1 MTDQNDMLKGNT
13 LALEAIA
20 EQLQKSNDLSAVL
33 AARFAKEDEDKN
45 EKENEEAE
53 AVAKAAFTK
62 EIVKAVGSAFGFTK
76 GDEAPSGES
85 PQGMP
90 VDDYNPKSVSSGP
103 ASYDDSQEDADPD
116 TDTETVQ
123 QPIAAGGDISVPGIQ
138 KQGFPPPAPP
148 VNGNGVNGVNGA
160 EEYPQIEEE
169 GVVGDEEVDLAY
181 MIAQVSSMAK
191 AITSLAKSQ
200 SDTDGAVANAV
211 ESQMRKIGWKEAE
224 AGGRTKSRILPDVGD
239 PLQKAAAIGEQVAE
253 GNFDP
258 EAVVDQLTKM
268 SYADMA
274 EMQVSM
280 QGQGDSLSGILSQP
294 SK

>member
-33 AARFAKEDEDKN
+33 AARFAKEDEEKN

-53 AVAKAAFTK
+53 AVAKAAFTR
-62 EIVKAVGSAFGFTK
+62 EIVKAVGNAFGFTK

-90 VDDYNPKSVSSGP
+90 VDDYNPKSVSSDATPPP
-103 ASYDDSQEDADPD
+103 ADTEEAADPN

-123 QPIAAGGDISVPGIQ
+123 QPIAAGGDISIPNVQ
-138 KQGFPPPAPP
+138 KQEFPP
-148 VNGNGVNGVNGA
+148 VNGNGVNGVNGVNGA

-169 GVVGDEEVDLAY
+169 GVVADEEVDLAY
-181 MIAQVSSMAK
+181 MKAQLSSMAK
-191 AITSLAKSQ
+191 AITDLAKAQ
-200 SDTDGAVANAV
+200 STTDGAVANAV
-211 ESQMRKIGWKEAE
+211 ENQMRKIGWKEAE
-224 AGGRTKSRILPDVGD
+224 VGGRPVSRILPDVGD
-239 PLQKAAAIGEQVAE
+239 PLQKAAEIGEQVAQ

-280 QGQGDSLSGILSQP
+280 QGQGDSLTGILSQP

>member
-1 MTDQNDMLKGNT
+1 MTDQNDLLKGNT

-20 EQLQKSNDLSAVL
+20 EQLQKSNDLSAAL
-33 AARFAKEDEDKN
+33 AARFAKEDEEQN
-45 EKENEEAE
+45 EKEHEEAE

-62 EIVKAVGSAFGFTK
+62 EIVKAVGDAFGLAK

-90 VDDYNPKSVSSGP
+90 VDDYNYKNVSSDATPPP
-103 ASYDDSQEDADPD
+103 ADTEEAADPD
-116 TDTETVQ
+116 TETETVQ
-123 QPIAAGGDISVPGIQ
+123 QPIAAGADVSVPGIQ
-138 KQGFPPPAPP
+138 KQEFPP
-148 VNGNGVNGVNGA
+148 VNGNGVNGA
-160 EEYPQIEEE
+160 EEYPQVEEE
-169 GVVGDEEVDLAY
+169 GVVDDEEVDLAY
-181 MIAQVSSMAK
+181 MKAQLSSMAK
-191 AITSLAKSQ
+191 AITDLAKSQ
-200 SDTDGAVANAV
+200 ASTDSAVAGAV
-211 ESQMRKIGWKEAE
+211 ESQMMKIGWKEAE
-224 AGGRTKSRILPDVGD
+224 VGGRPKSRILPDVGD
-239 PLQKAAAIGEQVAE
+239 PLQKAADIGQQVAE

-280 QGQGDSLSGILSQP
+280 AGEGDALSGILSQP

>member
-20 EQLQKSNDLSAVL
+20 EQLQKSNDLSAAL
-33 AARFAKEDEDKN
+33 AARFAKEDEDEA
-45 EKENEEAE
+45 EKEHEEAE

-62 EIVKAVGSAFGFTK
+62 EIVKAVGNAFGFTK

-103 ASYDDSQEDADPD
+103 ASHDDSQVDADPN

-123 QPIAAGGDISVPGIQ
+123 QPIAAGGDISVPGLQ

-169 GVVGDEEVDLAY
+169 GVVADEEVDLAY
-181 MIAQVSSMAK
+181 MKAQLSSMAK
-191 AITSLAKSQ
+191 AITDLAKSQ

-211 ESQMRKIGWKEAE
+211 ENQMRKIGWKEAE
-224 AGGRTKSRILPDVGD
+224 VGGRTQSRILPDVGD

-280 QGQGDSLSGILSQP
+280 QGQGDSLTGILSQP

>member
-1 MTDQNDMLKGNT
+1 MTDQNDLLKGNT

-33 AARFAKEDEDKN
+33 AARFAKEDEETE
-45 EKENEEAE
+45 EKQNAEAE

-90 VDDYNPKSVSSGP
+90 VDDYNPKSVSSDATPPP
-103 ASYDDSQEDADPD
+103 ADTEEDADPN

-123 QPIAAGGDISVPGIQ
+123 QPIAAGGDISIPNVQ
-138 KQGFPPPAPP
+138 KQDFPP
-148 VNGNGVNGVNGA
+148 VNGDVNGA
-160 EEYPQIEEE
+160 EEYPQVEEE
-169 GVVGDEEVDLAY
+169 GVEDEELNLAY
-181 MIAQVSSMAK
+181 MKAQLSSMAK
-191 AITSLAKSQ
+191 AITDLAKAQ
-200 SDTDGAVANAV
+200 STTDGAVANAV
-211 ESQMRKIGWKEAE
+211 ENQMRKIGWKEAE
-224 AGGRTKSRILPDVGD
+224 VGGRPVSRILPDVGD
-239 PLQKAAAIGEQVAE
+239 PLQKAAEIGEQVAQ

-280 QGQGDSLSGILSQP
+280 QGQGDSLTGILSQP

>member
-1 MTDQNDMLKGNT
+1 
-13 LALEAIA
+13 
-20 EQLQKSNDLSAVL
+20 
-33 AARFAKEDEDKN
+33 
-45 EKENEEAE
+45 
-53 AVAKAAFTK
+53 
-62 EIVKAVGSAFGFTK
+62 
-76 GDEAPSGES
+76 
-85 PQGMP
+85 MP
-90 VDDYNPKSVSSGP
+90 VDDYNYKYVSSDATPPP
-103 ASYDDSQEDADPD
+103 ADTEEAADPD

-123 QPIAAGGDISVPGIQ
+123 QPLAAGADVSVPGIQ
-138 KQGFPPPAPP
+138 KQAPP
-148 VNGNGVNGVNGA
+148 MGPPGANGA

-169 GVVGDEEVDLAY
+169 GVMDDEEVNMAY
-181 MIAQVSSMAK
+181 MKAQLSSMAK
-191 AITSLAKSQ
+191 AITDLAKSQ

-224 AGGRTKSRILPDVGD
+224 VGGRTKSRILPDVGD

>member
-20 EQLQKSNDLSAVL
+20 EQLQKSNDLSAAL
-33 AARFAKEDEDKN
+33 AARFAKEDEEQN
-45 EKENEEAE
+45 EKEHEEAE
-53 AVAKAAFTK
+53 AVAKAAFTR
-62 EIVKAVGSAFGFTK
+62 EIVKAVGSAFGLAK

-90 VDDYNPKSVSSGP
+90 VDDYNYKNVSSDATPPP
-103 ASYDDSQEDADPD
+103 ADTEEAADPD

-123 QPIAAGGDISVPGIQ
+123 QPLAAGADVSVPGIQ
-138 KQGFPPPAPP
+138 KQEFPP
-148 VNGNGVNGVNGA
+148 VNGNGVNGA
-160 EEYPQIEEE
+160 EEYPQVEEE
-169 GVVGDEEVDLAY
+169 GVVDDEEINMAY
-181 MIAQVSSMAK
+181 MKAQLSSMAK
-191 AITSLAKSQ
+191 AITDLAKSQ
-200 SDTDGAVANAV
+200 ASTDSAVAGAVEN
-211 ESQMRKIGWKEAE
+211 QMRKIGWKEAE
-224 AGGRTKSRILPDVGD
+224 VGGRPKSRILPDVGD

>member
-1 MTDQNDMLKGNT
+1 MTDQNDLLKGNT

-33 AARFAKEDEDKN
+33 AARFAKEDEETE
-45 EKENEEAE
+45 EKQNAEAE

-62 EIVKAVGSAFGFTK
+62 EIVKAVGSAFGFAK

-90 VDDYNPKSVSSGP
+90 VDEYNSKPVSSNATPPP
-103 ASYDDSQEDADPD
+103 ADTEEDADPN

-123 QPIAAGGDISVPGIQ
+123 QPIAAGGDISIPNVQ
-138 KQGFPPPAPP
+138 KQDFPP
-148 VNGNGVNGVNGA
+148 VNGNGNGA

-169 GVVGDEEVDLAY
+169 GVEDEEINLAY
-181 MIAQVSSMAK
+181 MKAQLSSMAK
-191 AITSLAKSQ
+191 AITSLAKAQ
-200 SDTDGAVANAV
+200 STTDGAVANAV
-211 ESQMRKIGWKEAE
+211 ENQMRKIGWKEAE
-224 AGGRTKSRILPDVGD
+224 VGGRPVSRILPDVGD
-239 PLQKAAAIGEQVAE
+239 PLQKAAEIGEQVAQ

-280 QGQGDSLSGILSQP
+280 QGQGDSLTGILSQP

>member
-33 AARFAKEDEDKN
+33 AARFAKEDEEKN

-90 VDDYNPKSVSSGP
+90 VDDYNPKSVSSDATPPP
-103 ASYDDSQEDADPD
+103 ADTEEDADPN

-123 QPIAAGGDISVPGIQ
+123 QPIAAGGDISIPNVQ
-138 KQGFPPPAPP
+138 KQEFP
-148 VNGNGVNGVNGA
+148 VNGNGNGNGA
-160 EEYPQIEEE
+160 EEYPQVEEE
-169 GVVGDEEVDLAY
+169 GVEDEEINLAY
-181 MIAQVSSMAK
+181 MKAQLSSMAK
-191 AITSLAKSQ
+191 AITSLAKAQ
-200 SDTDGAVANAV
+200 STTDGAVANAV
-211 ESQMRKIGWKEAE
+211 ENQMRKIGWKEAE
-224 AGGRTKSRILPDVGD
+224 VGGRPVSRILPDVGD
-239 PLQKAAAIGEQVAE
+239 PLQKAAEIGEQVAQ

-280 QGQGDSLSGILSQP
+280 QGQGDSLTGNLSQP

>member
-20 EQLQKSNDLSAVL
+20 EQLQKSNDLSAAL
-33 AARFAKEDEDKN
+33 AARFAKEDEDEA
-45 EKENEEAE
+45 EKEHEEAE

-123 QPIAAGGDISVPGIQ
+123 QPIAAGSDVSVPGIQ
-138 KQGFPPPAPP
+138 KQDFPP
-148 VNGNGVNGVNGA
+148 VNGNGVNGA

-169 GVVGDEEVDLAY
+169 GVVNDEEVDLAY
-181 MIAQVSSMAK
+181 MKAQLSSMAK

-200 SDTDGAVANAV
+200 SDTDGAVAVAV
-211 ESQMRKIGWKEAE
+211 ENQMRKIGWKEAE
-224 AGGRTKSRILPDVGD
+224 VGGRTKSRILPDVGD

-280 QGQGDSLSGILSQP
+280 QGQGDSLTGILSQP

>member
-90 VDDYNPKSVSSGP
+90 VDDYNYKNVSSDATPPP
-103 ASYDDSQEDADPD
+103 ADTEEAADPD

-123 QPIAAGGDISVPGIQ
+123 QPIAAGTDVSVPGIQ
-138 KQGFPPPAPP
+138 KQDFPP
-148 VNGNGVNGVNGA
+148 VNGNGVNGNGANGA

-169 GVVGDEEVDLAY
+169 GVVDEEVDLAY
-181 MIAQVSSMAK
+181 MKAQLSSMAK

-211 ESQMRKIGWKEAE
+211 ENQMRKIGWKEAE
-224 AGGRTKSRILPDVGD
+224 VGGRTQSRILPDVGD

-280 QGQGDSLSGILSQP
+280 QGQGDSLTGILSQP

>member
-1 MTDQNDMLKGNT
+1 MTDQNEMLKGNT

-33 AARFAKEDEDKN
+33 AARFAKEDEKKS
-45 EKENEEAE
+45 EEENEEAE
-53 AVAKAAFTK
+53 AIAKAAFTK
-62 EIVKAVGSAFGFTK
+62 EIVKAVGKAFGFAK

-103 ASYDDSQEDADPD
+103 ASYDDSQVDADPD

-123 QPIAAGGDISVPGIQ
+123 QPIAAGGDVTVPNIQ
-138 KQGFPPPAPP
+138 KQGFPP
-148 VNGNGVNGVNGA
+148 VNGNGINGEVEGA
-160 EEYPQIEEE
+160 AEYPQVEEE
-169 GVVGDEEVDLAY
+169 GIVDDEEVDLAY
-181 MIAQVSSMAK
+181 MKAQLKSIAK
-191 AITSLAKSQ
+191 AVTDLAKSQ
-200 SDTDGAVANAV
+200 SITKSAVADAV
-211 ESQMRKIGWKEAE
+211 ENQMRKIGWKEAE
-224 AGGRTKSRILPDVGD
+224 VGGRPKSRILPDVGD
-239 PLQKAAAIGEQVAE
+239 PLQKTAEIGAQATD
-253 GNFDP
+253 GSFDP
-258 EAVVDQLTKM
+258 ETVVDQLTKM

-280 QGQGDSLSGILSQP
+280 QGQGDSLTGILSQN

>member
-1 MTDQNDMLKGNT
+1 MTDQNDLLKGNT

-20 EQLQKSNDLSAVL
+20 EQLQKSNDLSAAL
-33 AARFAKEDEDKN
+33 AARFAKEDEDEA
-45 EKENEEAE
+45 EKEHEEAE

-76 GDEAPSGES
+76 GDEAPTGES

-90 VDDYNPKSVSSGP
+90 VDDYNYKNVSSDATPPP
-103 ASYDDSQEDADPD
+103 ADTEEAADPD

-123 QPIAAGGDISVPGIQ
+123 QPLAAGADVSVPGIQ
-138 KQGFPPPAPP
+138 KQAPP
-148 VNGNGVNGVNGA
+148 MGPPGANGA

-169 GVVGDEEVDLAY
+169 GVMDDEEVNMAY
-181 MIAQVSSMAK
+181 MKAQLSSMAK
-191 AITSLAKSQ
+191 AITDLAKSQ

-224 AGGRTKSRILPDVGD
+224 VGGRTQSRILPDVGD

>member
-1 MTDQNDMLKGNT
+1 MTDQNDLLKGNT

-20 EQLQKSNDLSAVL
+20 EQLQKSNDLSAAL
-33 AARFAKEDEDKN
+33 AARFAKEDEDEA
-45 EKENEEAE
+45 EKEHEEAE
-53 AVAKAAFTK
+53 AVAKAAFTR
-62 EIVKAVGSAFGFTK
+62 EIVKAVGSAFGLAK

-90 VDDYNPKSVSSGP
+90 VDDYNPKSVSSDATPPP
-103 ASYDDSQEDADPD
+103 ADTEEDADPN

-123 QPIAAGGDISVPGIQ
+123 QPIAAGGDISIPNVQ
-138 KQGFPPPAPP
+138 KQDFPP
-148 VNGNGVNGVNGA
+148 VNGDVNGA
-160 EEYPQIEEE
+160 EEYPQVEEE
-169 GVVGDEEVDLAY
+169 GVEDEEINLAY
-181 MIAQVSSMAK
+181 MKAQLSSMAK
-191 AITSLAKSQ
+191 AITDLAKSQ
-200 SDTDGAVANAV
+200 ASTDSAVAGAVEN
-211 ESQMRKIGWKEAE
+211 QMRKIGWKEAE
-224 AGGRTKSRILPDVGD
+224 VGGRPKSRILPDVGD
-239 PLQKAAAIGEQVAE
+239 PLQKAADIGQQVAE

>member
-1 MTDQNDMLKGNT
+1 MTDQNDLLKGNT

-33 AARFAKEDEDKN
+33 AARFAKEDEATE
-45 EKENEEAE
+45 EKQNAEAE

-90 VDDYNPKSVSSGP
+90 VDDYNPKSVSSDATPPP
-103 ASYDDSQEDADPD
+103 ADTEEDADPN

-123 QPIAAGGDISVPGIQ
+123 QPIAAGGDISIPNVQ
-138 KQGFPPPAPP
+138 KQDFPP
-148 VNGNGVNGVNGA
+148 VNGNGNGA

-169 GVVGDEEVDLAY
+169 GVEDEEINLAY
-181 MIAQVSSMAK
+181 MKAQLSSMAK
-191 AITSLAKSQ
+191 AITSLAKAQ
-200 SDTDGAVANAV
+200 STTDGAVANAV
-211 ESQMRKIGWKEAE
+211 ENQMRKIGWKEAE
-224 AGGRTKSRILPDVGD
+224 VGGRPVSRILPDVGD
-239 PLQKAAAIGEQVAE
+239 PLQKAAEIGEQVAQ

-280 QGQGDSLSGILSQP
+280 QGQGDSLTGILSQP

>member
-20 EQLQKSNDLSAVL
+20 EQLQKSNDLSAAL
-33 AARFAKEDEDKN
+33 AARFAKEDEDEA
-45 EKENEEAE
+45 EKEHEEAE

-90 VDDYNPKSVSSGP
+90 VDDYNYKNVSSDATPPP
-103 ASYDDSQEDADPD
+103 ADTEEAADPD

-123 QPIAAGGDISVPGIQ
+123 QPIAAGGDVTIPNVQ
-138 KQGFPPPAPP
+138 KQVPNF
-148 VNGNGVNGVNGA
+148 NGNGVNGA

-169 GVVGDEEVDLAY
+169 GVVDEEVDLAY
-181 MIAQVSSMAK
+181 MKAQLSSMAK

-211 ESQMRKIGWKEAE
+211 ENQMRKIGWKEAE
-224 AGGRTKSRILPDVGD
+224 VGGRPKSRILPDVGD

>member
-1 MTDQNDMLKGNT
+1 MTDQNDLLKGNT

-20 EQLQKSNDLSAVL
+20 EQLQKSNDLFAAL
-33 AARFAKEDEDKN
+33 AARFAKEDEDEA
-45 EKENEEAE
+45 EKEHEEAE

-76 GDEAPSGES
+76 GDEAPTGES

-90 VDDYNPKSVSSGP
+90 VDDYNYKNVSSDATPPP
-103 ASYDDSQEDADPD
+103 ADTEEAADPD

-123 QPIAAGGDISVPGIQ
+123 QPIAAGTDVSVPGIQ
-138 KQGFPPPAPP
+138 KQDFPP
-148 VNGNGVNGVNGA
+148 VNGNGVNGNGANGA

-169 GVVGDEEVDLAY
+169 GVVDEEVDLAY
-181 MIAQVSSMAK
+181 MKAQLSSMAK

-211 ESQMRKIGWKEAE
+211 ENQMRKIGWKEAE
-224 AGGRTKSRILPDVGD
+224 VGGRTQSRILPDVGD

>member
-1 MTDQNDMLKGNT
+1 MTDQNDLLKGNT

-20 EQLQKSNDLSAVL
+20 EQLQKSNDLSAAL
-33 AARFAKEDEDKN
+33 AARFAKEDEEQN
-45 EKENEEAE
+45 EKEHEEAE
-53 AVAKAAFTK
+53 AVAKAAFTR
-62 EIVKAVGSAFGFTK
+62 EIVKAVGSAFGLAK

-90 VDDYNPKSVSSGP
+90 VDDYNYKNVSSDATPPP
-103 ASYDDSQEDADPD
+103 ADTEEAADPD

-123 QPIAAGGDISVPGIQ
+123 QPLAAGADVSVPGIQ
-138 KQGFPPPAPP
+138 KQAPP
-148 VNGNGVNGVNGA
+148 MGPPGANGA

-169 GVVGDEEVDLAY
+169 GVMDDEEVNMAY
-181 MIAQVSSMAK
+181 MKAQLSSMAK
-191 AITSLAKSQ
+191 AITDLAKSQ

-211 ESQMRKIGWKEAE
+211 ENQMRKIGWKEAE
-224 AGGRTKSRILPDVGD
+224 VGGRTQSRILPDVGD